1 MRYLVD
7 TDWTIDYLNG
17 IGRIVQS
24 LNNFLLEGVGIS
36 IISLAEIYD
45 GMLGAI
51 SPEEYEQQL
60 NAFLA
65 SVEVLSLDDS
75 VCPHFRRRT
84 AAPEGHRKHHQRFD
98 LLIGSNALRH
108 DLTLLTNNRRHFER
122 VQDLNIIS
130 V

>member
-17 IGRIVQS
+17 IERIVQN

-36 IISLAEIYD
+36 LISLAEIYE
-45 GMLGAI
+45 GMLGTI
-51 SPEEYEQQL
+51 SPEEYQQQL

-65 SVEVLSLDDS
+65 SVEVLSLDDN
-75 VCPHFRRRT
+75 VCRTFAVERRRLR
-84 AAPEGHRKHHQRFD
+84 AAGNIISDFD
-98 LLIGSNALRH
+98 LLIGSTALRH